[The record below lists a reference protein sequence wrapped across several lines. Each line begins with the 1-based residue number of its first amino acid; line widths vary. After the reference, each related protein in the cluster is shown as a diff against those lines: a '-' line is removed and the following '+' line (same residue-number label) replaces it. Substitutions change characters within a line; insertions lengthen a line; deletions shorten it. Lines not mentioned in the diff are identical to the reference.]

1 MKIIVRKTHFVR
13 ILKERLFLRFHMS
26 LILIGIALIGLL
38 TSKVLMAFD
47 VNNIIIRYPLAV
59 VVSYL
64 AFFGFVKLWLE
75 YITSLNVQKSYN
87 ASDTVSDTI
96 SSIPDLSGGTLPSHG
111 TFPGGGGG
119 MSGGG
124 GASGSFDGV
133 GVHLDVSVH
142 DVLSS
147 AVSHTSHGIGETVG
161 NVAGEAASG
170 IADDGVCV
178 LAILGILLAIVFG
191 LGFYVV
197 YDAPFILSEAAF
209 DFILAA
215 SLVKSSRRIDD
226 PDWKGSVL
234 RTTWK
239 PFVAALLISFV
250 GAVIIH
256 ASYPAVHK
264 ISEIYRR

>member
-1 MKIIVRKTHFVR
+1 
-13 ILKERLFLRFHMS
+13 
-26 LILIGIALIGLL
+26 
-38 TSKVLMAFD
+38 
-47 VNNIIIRYPLAV
+47 
-59 VVSYL
+59 
-64 AFFGFVKLWLE
+64 LWLE
-75 YITSLNVQKSYN
+75 YITSSNVQKSYN
-87 ASDTVSDTI
+87 VSDTVSDTV
-96 SSIPDLSGGTLPSHG
+96 SSTLDLSGGTLPSHG

-119 MSGGG
+119 MFGGG
-124 GASGSFDGV
+124 GASGSFDSV
-133 GVHLDVSVH
+133 GAHINIGMH
-142 DVLSS
+142 DVLSE
-147 AVSHTSHGIGETVG
+147 AATHTGHGLGETVG

-178 LAILGILLAIVFG
+178 LAILGILLTIVFG
-191 LGFYVV
+191 LGLYVV
-197 YDAPFILSEAAF
+197 YDAPFILSEVAF

-215 SLVKSSRRIDD
+215 SLVKSTRKIDD

-256 ASYPAVHK
+256 ATYPAVHK